1 MFKIDKTLQTAIV
14 IYFFISF
21 IIYQMKPDMLFNVNG
36 EFKDFGTGPNKTILP
51 FWLVTLSLSLLVYL
65 YINIKSDDF
74 V

>member
-1 MFKIDKTLQTAIV
+1 
-14 IYFFISF
+14 
-21 IIYQMKPDMLFNVNG
+21 MKPDMLFTENG
-36 EFKDFGTGPNKTILP
+36 DFKGFGTGPNKTILP

>member
-21 IIYQMKPDMLFNVNG
+21 IIYQIKPDMLFSENG
-36 EFKDFGTGPNKTILP
+36 EFKGFGTGPNKTILP

>member
-1 MFKIDKTLQTAIV
+1 
-14 IYFFISF
+14 
-21 IIYQMKPDMLFNVNG
+21 MKPDMLFTENG